1 MTKLFAYYFL
11 SPILIGRHPHPS
23 LEGAV
28 EMGDVIDV
36 LNIAILI
43 HIFRIKNPL
52 MWRIGHYQCGFA
64 TAKGRTDRV
73 NEAFTRTPSRRFL
86 LRTLRLR
93 HRLCLRR
100 QMGEDEMASGRCW
113 AISLIRCISRIIR

>member
-36 LNIAILI
+36 LNIATVI
-43 HIFRIKNPL
+43 HIFRIKNP
-52 MWRIGHYQCGFA
+52 
-64 TAKGRTDRV
+64 TD
-73 NEAFTRTPSRRFL
+73 FL
-86 LRTLRLR
+86 LVFLLQLIIFRM
-93 HRLCLRR
+93 
-100 QMGEDEMASGRCW
+100 QKYEK
-113 AISLIRCISRIIR
+113 SLIRHVTISRIYLPILLFYYLLQPNLTFGNGAVK

>member
-23 LEGAV
+23 LEGTV

-52 MWRIGHYQCGFA
+52 
-64 TAKGRTDRV
+64 
-73 NEAFTRTPSRRFL
+73 
-86 LRTLRLR
+86 
-93 HRLCLRR
+93 
-100 QMGEDEMASGRCW
+100 
-113 AISLIRCISRIIR
+113 ISC